1 MAYFAWGNLMDS
13 TFTLLDLGWQAYFQ
27 QQLSLDDLESNRI
40 ARICAQKGS
49 HYELMSEFGLFSLES
64 DSDMPTM
71 TVGDWVVTDTEQNF
85 LRLLESSS
93 LFENSAANIDTVFLM
108 CALNQDFNLALINR
122 YLELTHDAQADAVVI
137 LTKADTC
144 EDAAEKRAQVE
155 KLDPLLIVETV
166 NALDADSLT
175 CLSPFLK
182 KGKTIALLG
191 AVGAGKSALINTLMQ
206 TTEDGRSQK
215 NIGDSASLKIMPSGA
230 ILLDTEGMREIQLA
244 ELDHN
249 DIANFSDIIA
259 LEKQCRFNDCH
270 HQGEPGCAIKAA
282 VLNNRL
288 DEQRAANFLLL
299 RDNDEQMTKS
309 KPQEKF
315 YRSAQSDV
323 RARKHSSTE

>member
-1 MAYFAWGNLMDS
+1 MDS

-49 HYELMSEFGLFSLES
+49 HYELVSEFGLFVLES
-64 DSDMPTM
+64 DSDMPSM
-71 TVGDWVVTDTEQNF
+71 VVGDWVITDTDHNF

-93 LFENSAANIDTVFLM
+93 SFEDIASNIDTVFLM
-108 CALNQDFNLALINR
+108 CALNQDFNLALIKR

-144 EDAAEKRAQVE
+144 EDATEKRAQVE

-166 NALDADSLT
+166 NALDADSLR

-191 AVGAGKSALINTLMQ
+191 AVGSGKSALINTLMQ
-206 TTEDGRSQK
+206 TTEDGKAQK
-215 NIGDSASLKIMPSGA
+215 NIGDSGTLKIMPSGA
-230 ILLDTEGMREIQLA
+230 ILLDTEDMRELQLA
-244 ELDHN
+244 EFDGSA
-249 DIANFSDIIA
+249 IANFADIIA
-259 LEKQCRFNDCH
+259 LEKQCKFSDCH

-282 VLNNRL
+282 VLIKRL

-299 RDNDEQMTKS
+299 HSENSNDDQVTKS

-323 RARKHSSTE
+323 RARKHSAAE

>member
-1 MAYFAWGNLMDS
+1 MDS

-49 HYELMSEFGLFSLES
+49 HYELVSEFGLFVLES
-64 DSDMPTM
+64 DSDIPSMV
-71 TVGDWVVTDTEQNF
+71 VGDWVITDTDHNF

-93 LFENSAANIDTVFLM
+93 SFEDIASNIDTVFLM
-108 CALNQDFNLALINR
+108 CALNQDFNLTLIKR

-144 EDAAEKRAQVE
+144 EDATEKRAQVE

-166 NALDADSLT
+166 NALDADSLR

-191 AVGAGKSALINTLMQ
+191 AVGSGKLALINTLMQ
-206 TTEDGRSQK
+206 TTEDGKAQK
-215 NIGDSASLKIMPSGA
+215 NIGDSGTLKIMPSGA
-230 ILLDTEGMREIQLA
+230 ILLDTEDMRELQLA
-244 ELDHN
+244 EFDGSA
-249 DIANFSDIIA
+249 IANFADIIA
-259 LEKQCRFNDCH
+259 LAKQCKFSDCH

-282 VLNNRL
+282 VLNKRL

-299 RDNDEQMTKS
+299 HSENSNDDQVTKS

-323 RARKHSSTE
+323 RARKHSAAE

>member
-1 MAYFAWGNLMDS
+1 MDS

-49 HYELMSEFGLFSLES
+49 HYELVSEFGLFVLES
-64 DSDMPTM
+64 DSDIPSMV
-71 TVGDWVVTDTEQNF
+71 VGDWVITDTDHNF

-93 LFENSAANIDTVFLM
+93 SFEDIASNIDTVFLM
-108 CALNQDFNLALINR
+108 CALNQDFNLTLIKR

-144 EDAAEKRAQVE
+144 EDATEKRAQVE

-166 NALDADSLT
+166 NALDADSLR

-191 AVGAGKSALINTLMQ
+191 AVGSGKSALINTLMQ
-206 TTEDGRSQK
+206 TTEDGKAQK
-215 NIGDSASLKIMPSGA
+215 NIGDSGTLKIMPSGA
-230 ILLDTEGMREIQLA
+230 ILLDTEDMRELQLA
-244 ELDHN
+244 EFDGSA
-249 DIANFSDIIA
+249 IANFADIIA
-259 LEKQCRFNDCH
+259 LEKQCKFSNCR

-282 VLNNRL
+282 VLNKRL

-299 RDNDEQMTKS
+299 HSENSNDDQVTKS

-323 RARKHSSTE
+323 RARKHSAAE

>member
-1 MAYFAWGNLMDS
+1 MDS

-49 HYELMSEFGLFSLES
+49 HYELVSEFGLFVLES
-64 DSDMPTM
+64 DSDIPSMV
-71 TVGDWVVTDTEQNF
+71 VGDWVITDTDHNF

-93 LFENSAANIDTVFLM
+93 SFEDIASNIDTVFLM
-108 CALNQDFNLALINR
+108 CALNQDFNLALIKR
-122 YLELTHDAQADAVVI
+122 YLELTHNAQADAVVI

-144 EDAAEKRAQVE
+144 EDATEKRAQVE

-166 NALDADSLT
+166 NALDADSLR

-191 AVGAGKSALINTLMQ
+191 AVGSGKSALINTLMQ
-206 TTEDGRSQK
+206 TTEDGKAQK
-215 NIGDSASLKIMPSGA
+215 NIGDSGTLKIMPSGA
-230 ILLDTEGMREIQLA
+230 ILLDTEDMRELQLA
-244 ELDHN
+244 EFDGSA
-249 DIANFSDIIA
+249 IANFADIIA
-259 LEKQCRFNDCH
+259 LAKQCKFSDCH

-282 VLNNRL
+282 VLNKRL

-299 RDNDEQMTKS
+299 HSENSNDDKITKS

-323 RARKHSSTE
+323 RARKHSAAE

>member
-1 MAYFAWGNLMDS
+1 MDS

-49 HYELMSEFGLFSLES
+49 HYELVSEFGLFVLES
-64 DSDMPTM
+64 DSDIPSMV
-71 TVGDWVVTDTEQNF
+71 VGDWVITDTDHNF

-93 LFENSAANIDTVFLM
+93 SFEDIASNIDTVFLM
-108 CALNQDFNLALINR
+108 CALNQDFNLTLIKR

-144 EDAAEKRAQVE
+144 EDATEKRAQVE

-166 NALDADSLT
+166 NALDADSLR

-191 AVGAGKSALINTLMQ
+191 AVGSGKSALINTLMQ
-206 TTEDGRSQK
+206 TTEDGKAQK
-215 NIGDSASLKIMPSGA
+215 DIGDSGTLKIMPSGA
-230 ILLDTEGMREIQLA
+230 ILLDTEDMRELQLA
-244 ELDHN
+244 EFDGSA
-249 DIANFSDIIA
+249 IANFADIIA
-259 LEKQCRFNDCH
+259 LEKQCKFSNCR

-282 VLNNRL
+282 VLNKRL

-299 RDNDEQMTKS
+299 HSENSNDDQVTKS

-323 RARKHSSTE
+323 RARKHSAAE

>member
-1 MAYFAWGNLMDS
+1 MDS

-49 HYELMSEFGLFSLES
+49 HYELVSEFGLFVLES
-64 DSDMPTM
+64 DSDIPSMV
-71 TVGDWVVTDTEQNF
+71 VGDWVITDTEHNF

-93 LFENSAANIDTVFLM
+93 SFEDIASNIDTVFLM
-108 CALNQDFNLALINR
+108 CALNQDFNLTLIKR

-144 EDAAEKRAQVE
+144 EDATEKRAQVE

-166 NALDADSLT
+166 NALDADSLR

-191 AVGAGKSALINTLMQ
+191 AVGSGKSALINTLMQ
-206 TTEDGRSQK
+206 TTEDGKAQK
-215 NIGDSASLKIMPSGA
+215 NIGDSGTLKIMPSGA
-230 ILLDTEGMREIQLA
+230 ILLDTEDMRELQLA
-244 ELDHN
+244 EFDGSA
-249 DIANFSDIIA
+249 IANFADIIA
-259 LEKQCRFNDCH
+259 LEKQCKFSDCH

-282 VLNNRL
+282 VLNKRL

-299 RDNDEQMTKS
+299 HSENSNDDQVTKS

-323 RARKHSSTE
+323 RARKHSAAE

>member
-1 MAYFAWGNLMDS
+1 MDS

-49 HYELMSEFGLFSLES
+49 HYELVSEFGLFVLES
-64 DSDMPTM
+64 DSDIPSMV
-71 TVGDWVVTDTEQNF
+71 VGDWVITDTDHNF

-93 LFENSAANIDTVFLM
+93 SFEDIASNIDTVFLM
-108 CALNQDFNLALINR
+108 CALNQDFNLTLIKR

-144 EDAAEKRAQVE
+144 EDATEKRAQVE

-166 NALDADSLT
+166 NALDADSLR

-191 AVGAGKSALINTLMQ
+191 AVGSGKSALINTLMQ
-206 TTEDGRSQK
+206 TTEDGKAQK
-215 NIGDSASLKIMPSGA
+215 NIGDSGTLKIMPSGA
-230 ILLDTEGMREIQLA
+230 ILLDTEDMRELQLA
-244 ELDHN
+244 EFDGSA
-249 DIANFSDIIA
+249 IANFADIIA
-259 LEKQCRFNDCH
+259 LEKQCKFSDCH

-282 VLNNRL
+282 VLNKRL

-299 RDNDEQMTKS
+299 HSENSNDDQVIKS

-323 RARKHSSTE
+323 RARKHSAAE